1 MKSFSD
7 EPPSP
12 DRLGVDTSEF
22 DFPGEGVS
30 VLLVHGLTGTPYEMR
45 SLGEQLAAH
54 GARVHGVRLSGH
66 AEAPEA
72 LGQVGYENWY
82 ESVVQG
88 FEELRQYGEPNV
100 VVGLS
105 MGAVLAARLAADQ
118 PEAVAGLV
126 MLAPAFFLPPA
137 RSIVLRAVRMLG
149 GGITNQL
156 YLYNSMGSDIHDASA
171 RGLHPRC
178 ALMPLNAP
186 FKLLD
191 LSALVRPRLAHITQ
205 PALVMHARQD
215 HTCPMRKNVNFVMKH
230 LASAEKRAIELD
242 ESYHVITVDSEKDRV
257 AHEVIEFVDRFRV
270 APATRVAPA
279 AAGARTAL

>member
-1 MKSFSD
+1 MSSSSD

-12 DRLGVDTSEF
+12 DRSGVNTSEF
-22 DFPGEGVS
+22 FFPGNGVS

-45 SLGEQLAAH
+45 SLGERLAAR
-54 GARVHGVRLSGH
+54 GARVHGVRLAGH

-118 PEAVAGLV
+118 REAVAGLV
-126 MLAPAFFLPPA
+126 MLAPAFFLPPVTA
-137 RSIVLRAVRMLG
+137 TMLRAVRMLG
-149 GGITNQL
+149 GITDKL
-156 YLYNSMGSDIHDASA
+156 YLYNSMGSDIHDAAA
-171 RGLHPRC
+171 RGIHPRC

-215 HTCPMRKNVNFVMKH
+215 HTCPQRKNVNFVMKH
-230 LASAEKRAIELD
+230 LASAEKRAIELE

-270 APATRVAPA
+270 APA
-279 AAGARTAL
+279 ARAFG

>member
-1 MKSFSD
+1 MSSSSD

-12 DRLGVDTSEF
+12 DRLGVNTAEF
-22 DFPGEGVS
+22 FFPGNGVS

-45 SLGEQLAAH
+45 SLGERLAAR
-54 GARVHGVRLSGH
+54 GARVHGVRLAGH

-118 PEAVAGLV
+118 REAVAGLV

-137 RSIVLRAVRMLG
+137 TSIVLKAVRMLG
-149 GGITNQL
+149 GITDKL
-156 YLYNSMGSDIHDASA
+156 YLYNSMGSDIHDAGA
-171 RGLHPRC
+171 RGIHPRC

-205 PALVMHARQD
+205 PALVMHAKQD
-215 HTCPMRKNVNFVMKH
+215 HTCPQRKNVNFVMKH
-230 LASAEKRAIELD
+230 LASAEKRAIELE

-270 APATRVAPA
+270 APA
-279 AAGARTAL
+279 ARAVG